1 LKCRNSELRNGDAKR
16 SFKHVI
22 PKENDAEHSLF
33 QYDFLVRFVSRQN
46 EQKKKKKDMSDKK
59 NEIPASTGSNVT
71 PRGAYPHT
79 KRVGDFIFVSG
90 TSSRRADNTIA
101 GVEIIDEMGTKKL
114 DAYEQTK
121 VILQNIDKNLQSH
134 GASLKDVIDVSSF
147 LVNMN
152 DFADYN
158 KAYAEYFNA
167 ETGPTRTTVAVHQ
180 LPHPDLVVEIK
191 VMAYKKQD

>member
-1 LKCRNSELRNGDAKR
+1 MS
-16 SFKHVI
+16 
-22 PKENDAEHSLF
+22 
-33 QYDFLVRFVSRQN
+33 
-46 EQKKKKKDMSDKK
+46 KK
-59 NEIPASTGSNVT
+59 VT

-101 GVEIIDEMGTKKL
+101 GVDIIDEMGTKQLNIK
-114 DAYEQTK
+114 EQTRE
-121 VILQNIDKNLQSH
+121 VIKNIEKNLTKE
-134 GASLKDVIDVSSF
+134 GATLSDVVDVTSF

-152 DFADYN
+152 DFAGYN
-158 KAYAEYFNA
+158 EAYAEFFNA

-191 VMAYKKQD
+191 VMAYKKTI